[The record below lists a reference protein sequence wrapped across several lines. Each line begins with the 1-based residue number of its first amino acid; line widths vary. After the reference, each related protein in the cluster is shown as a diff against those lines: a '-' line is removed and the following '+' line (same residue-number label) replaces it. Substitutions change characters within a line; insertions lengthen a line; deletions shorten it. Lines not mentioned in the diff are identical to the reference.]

1 MSVVLVDTNI
11 VSFLFRQDTR
21 IRLYEPFLLN
31 QEQAISFM
39 VRAEL
44 YQWAEIHQWGALK
57 RAKLEAVLQDY
68 TQLPFQMG
76 MCPLWGQL
84 RAEARRGGLILSA
97 EDAWIGATALYYE
110 LPLVTHNRKDFA
122 AVPNLQLLSMG

>member
-21 IRLYEPFLLN
+21 MELYLPVLFN
-31 QEQAISFM
+31 KEQAISFM

-44 YQWAEIHQWGALK
+44 YQWGEIHRWGIK
-57 RAKLEAVLQDY
+57 QRANLEQTLTNY

-84 RAEARRGGLILSA
+84 RAEARRKGLIISA
-97 EDAWIGATALYYE
+97 EDAWIAATALYYD

-122 AVPNLQLLSMG
+122 AVPDLQLISFA